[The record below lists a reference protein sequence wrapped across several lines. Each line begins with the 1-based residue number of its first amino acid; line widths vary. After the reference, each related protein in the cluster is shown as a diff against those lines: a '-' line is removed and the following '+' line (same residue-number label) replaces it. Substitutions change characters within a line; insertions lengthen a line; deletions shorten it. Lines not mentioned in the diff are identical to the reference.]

1 MSTDGI
7 SSRDAGSLK
16 GSIFSSISEA
26 LDFEGA
32 GPHGEHPIVKKS
44 SVSLVSFAQKLSE
57 GQLHCLYSALK
68 EWENAATP
76 NPDASNTARRV
87 AFGHYPH
94 HLWIKSNPFSSH
106 AICWLWKISLLNFL
120 MELLLP

>member
-16 GSIFSSISEA
+16 GSIFPSIVEA

-44 SVSLVSFAQKLSE
+44 SVSLVSLAQKLSE

-68 EWENAATP
+68 EWKNAAAP
-76 NPDASNTARRV
+76 NSDASNTARRV

-94 HLWIKSNPFSSH
+94 HLWIKSNPFFSH
-106 AICWLWKISLLNFL
+106 VICWLWKISLLNVL
-120 MELLLP
+120 MVLLLP

>member
-1 MSTDGI
+1 MSTNGI

-44 SVSLVSFAQKLSE
+44 SASLVSFALKLSE
-57 GQLHCLYSALK
+57 GQLHCLYSALSHGVTI
-68 EWENAATP
+68 A
-76 NPDASNTARRV
+76 
-87 AFGHYPH
+87 
-94 HLWIKSNPFSSH
+94 LKSKSLCLLF
-106 AICWLWKISLLNFL
+106 WLIVIAKSFTII
-120 MELLLP
+120 